1 MAVSRQHSVARS
13 AEEGYV
19 LAAVIIL
26 LAVMML
32 FLAAAMPVVRRDIR
46 RDQEVETMRRGQQYI
61 RAVQLY
67 YRRFRRYPPNIEAL
81 EDSNNMRFLRKRFP
95 DPLTGQ
101 DDWQPVTYGANKAP
115 LSMGLFGQ
123 PFGMGAAVLT
133 NSPTGRS
140 GNGIIGASPV
150 TGAFMSGSGSG
161 SGSGSSADTANQGS
175 GGAGTSGSPGPVMGG
190 AVIGFSPVGTAESI
204 LVYKTKKH
212 YNEWEF
218 VYDPLSERMG
228 LGAAPIPT
236 GPPVNTGAPGFGPS
250 GFNLGTSK

>member
-1 MAVSRQHSVARS
+1 MAGTRQRRIRRS

-32 FLAAAMPVVRRDIR
+32 FLAAAMPKVRKDIQ

-67 YRRFRRYPPNIEAL
+67 YRRFRHYPPNVEAL
-81 EDSNNMRFLRKRFP
+81 EDSDNMRFLRKRFP

-101 DDWQPVTYGANKAP
+101 DDWQPVVFGANKAP

-123 PFGMGAAVLT
+123 PLTMGAAVLS
-133 NSPTGRS
+133 NAPTGS
-140 GNGIIGASPV
+140 HGNAIIGSSPFPGGFMNGSNFG
-150 TGAFMSGSGSG
+150 TGS
-161 SGSGSSADTANQGS
+161 DTSNQGS
-175 GGAGTSGSPGPVMGG
+175 GSAGAPSSGSPGPVMGG
-190 AVIGFSPVGTAESI
+190 AVIGFSPVSTKDSI
-204 LVYKTKKH
+204 LVYKTKER

-218 VYDPLSERMG
+218 VYDPMSEHIDL
-228 LGAAPIPT
+228 LGSAPPPT
-236 GPPVNTGAPGFGPS
+236 APPVNIGSPGFGP
-250 GFNLGTSK
+250 GTLHPVTPQ